1 MNRMKSYL
9 KFLSRN
15 KLYTAI
21 EAAGLIVSLAFV
33 LLTGHF
39 VWQQRQM
46 TRNVP
51 DYQDVYTFYRSSGGQ
66 SGIGQSWGFAYQAR
80 ESVPEVE
87 QAAMFWR
94 PMSAEST
101 VEVGGEK
108 YHVGSFMVG
117 GDFFDIFPAEFDY
130 GGPEVLSDAS
140 NVIVSRAF
148 ANRLG
153 GVEQAIGRVI
163 DGESTIAAVIR
174 ETPNPIFGDV
184 DIISSIENLTN
195 RKNAP
200 YMMDVMPFVKVRKGT
215 DRAALE
221 VKADTLV
228 TREFDAIG
236 AREFLDDSGLVRYDE
251 IWFSPANNQSL
262 RRGNSTYTG
271 IILLVTVI
279 LLLSAIFNYINL
291 NVALSSKRA
300 REMATRKI
308 LGAGERTLIGGY
320 LLESFAF
327 TAGCFALSVL
337 LAEACTPWF
346 NRIIGTALPVRVLYT
361 PGWLA
366 VYALFI
372 ILLSV
377 IQGLLPAWLGTRM
390 PAIAVVKG
398 AYRARHKHVFS
409 KVFIVLQQ
417 VFSILLLALAFVLG
431 RQVSHMAH
439 RPLGVDVEGDF
450 YVQVDDWG
458 LRDVFARQAESLP
471 CVSRIGR
478 STYFP
483 GMAEDW
489 TAEDKDRGI
498 IKMAVVTC
506 DSTAFDIFGFDVQ
519 KRFEAPVE
527 GTVWISE
534 REMARFGVDPDTENL
549 GYHHVWGE
557 SIGGVIGDFAAN
569 DVLSYGSDVGS
580 YVVITPAEEL
590 YGLLIETVG
599 DRAEAERQ
607 LKELYTELCMKYIG
621 IEDKPY
627 MFGFIT
633 DILSDGLSEVRARLS
648 LVGVFM
654 LLSLLLSVL
663 GLTAMSSYY
672 ANESSKD
679 IAIRKVFGSTVQDEI
694 RKTVLE
700 YLALLAVA
708 AVIAVPLAVRLAARL
723 LEPYPYRIS
732 GYGWVFAAAVAL
744 ATLIAFASVLWQ
756 TLKAAKTNPAVE
768 LKKE

>member
-1 MNRMKSYL
+1 MKSYF

-21 EAAGLIVSLAFV
+21 EAVGLAVSLAFV

-39 VWQQRQM
+39 VWQQRLM

-51 DYQDVYTFYRSSGGQ
+51 DYQDVYTFYRTTGTR
-66 SGIGQSWGFAYQAR
+66 SGIGQSWGFAYQAK
-80 ESVPEVE
+80 ESIPEVE
-87 QAAMFWR
+87 KAAMFWKAR
-94 PMSAEST
+94 QNEEDIA
-101 VEVGGEK
+101 EVGGQK
-108 YHVGSFMVG
+108 YHVSSYMVG

-130 GGPEVLSDAS
+130 GGPEVLTDIS

-148 ANRLG
+148 ANSLG
-153 GVEQAIGRVI
+153 GVEQALGRTL
-163 DGESTIAAVIR
+163 DGKYTIAAVIK

-195 RKNAP
+195 RKNSP
-200 YMMDVMPFVKVRKGT
+200 FMLDVIPFVKVRKGT
-215 DRAALE
+215 ARAALE

-228 TREFDAIG
+228 ARAFDVFG
-236 AREFLDDSGLVRYDE
+236 ARDFLNDSGLIRYDE

-262 RRGNSTYTG
+262 RQGNPLFTG
-271 IILLVTVI
+271 VILLVTII

-300 REMATRKI
+300 KEMATRKI
-308 LGAGERTLIGGY
+308 LGAGEKALIGGY

-327 TAGCFALSVL
+327 TAICFLLAVL

-346 NRIIGTALPVRVLYT
+346 NRIIGAVVPVMVQYT

-372 ILLSV
+372 VLISV
-377 IQGLLPAWLGTRM
+377 IQGLLPAWIGTRM

-398 AYRARHKHVFS
+398 EYRARHKHVFS

-417 VFSILLLALAFVLG
+417 VFSIILLALALILG
-431 RQVSHMAH
+431 LQVSHMAH
-439 RPLGVDVEGDF
+439 RPMGADVEGDF
-450 YVQVDDWG
+450 YVQLDDWG
-458 LRDVFARQAESLP
+458 LRDLFAKQAASLS
-471 CVSRIGR
+471 CVNRIGR

-483 GMAEDW
+483 GMAEEW
-489 TAEDKDRGI
+489 ESEDKDKGK
-498 IKMAVVTC
+498 IKMAIITC
-506 DSTAFDIFGFDVQ
+506 DSTAFDIFGFDVRE
-519 KRFEAPVE
+519 RFQEPVE

-534 REMARFGVDPDTENL
+534 QEMTRFGVNRNTENL
-549 GYHHVWGE
+549 KYHHVLGE
-557 SIGGVIGDFAAN
+557 SLGGIIGDFAAI

-580 YVVITPAEEL
+580 YVIISPVEEL
-590 YGLLIETVG
+590 YGLLIETTG

-607 LKELYTELCMKYIG
+607 LKDLYQELCMKYLG

-627 MFGFIT
+627 MFGYIS
-633 DILSDGLSEVRARLS
+633 DILSAGLTEVRARLK
-648 LVGVFM
+648 LVEVFM
-654 LLSLLLSVL
+654 LLSLLLSIL

-672 ANESSKD
+672 ANESAKD
-679 IAIRKVFGSTVQDEI
+679 IAIRKVFGSTMQDEV
-694 RKTVLE
+694 RKSVLE
-700 YLALLAVA
+700 YLTLLAIA
-708 AVIAVPLAVRLAARL
+708 AFVAVPLAIYLAARL
-723 LEPYPYRIS
+723 LQPYPYRVS
-732 GYGWVFAAAVAL
+732 GCGWVFIAAVAI

-756 TLKAAKTNPAVE
+756 TLKAARTNPAIE

>member
-1 MNRMKSYL
+1 MKSYI

-51 DYQDVYTFYRSSGGQ
+51 DYEDVYTFYRSTTARQ
-66 SGIGQSWGFAYQAR
+66 GIGHSWGLAYQAR
-80 ESVPEVE
+80 ESIPEVE

-94 PMSAEST
+94 ALDAEET

-130 GGPEVLSDAS
+130 GGSEVLLDAS
-140 NVIVSRAF
+140 NAIVSRAF

-153 GVEQAIGRVI
+153 GAEQAVGRVI
-163 DGESTIAAVIR
+163 DGELTIAAIIK

-184 DIISSIENLTN
+184 DVISSIENLTN
-195 RKNAP
+195 RKNSP
-200 YMMDVMPFVKVRKGT
+200 YMMDVTPFVKVRKGT

-236 AREFLDDSGLVRYDE
+236 ARDFLDDCGLVRYDE
-251 IWFSPANNQSL
+251 IWFSPANNQNL

-271 IILLVTVI
+271 IILLVTII

-308 LGAGERTLIGGY
+308 LGAGERTLIGAY

-346 NRIIGTALPVRVLYT
+346 NRIIGAAIPVRVLYT
-361 PGWLA
+361 PGWMA
-366 VYALFI
+366 AYALFVV
-372 ILLSV
+372 LLSV
-377 IQGLLPAWLGTRM
+377 IQGLLPAWIGTRM

-398 AYRARHKHVFS
+398 EYRARHKHVFS
-409 KVFIVLQQ
+409 KVFIVIQQ
-417 VFSILLLALAFVLG
+417 VFSILLLALAIVLG

-483 GMAEDW
+483 GMAEEW
-489 TAEDKDRGI
+489 ESEDKDRGI
-498 IKMAVVTC
+498 IKLAVITC

-519 KRFEAPVE
+519 KRFAAPVD

-534 REMARFGVDPDTENL
+534 KEMTRFGVDPDTENL

-580 YVVITPAEEL
+580 YVVITPEEEL

-599 DRAEAERQ
+599 DPAETERQ
-607 LKELYTELCMKYIG
+607 LKELYTELSMKYIG

-633 DILSDGLSEVRARLS
+633 DLLSEGLSEVRTRLT

-694 RKTVLE
+694 RKSVLE

-708 AVIAVPLAVRLAARL
+708 AVIAVPIAVRLAVRL

-732 GYGWVFAAAVAL
+732 GYGWVFVAAVAL

-756 TLKAAKTNPAVE
+756 ALRAARTNPAVE

>member
-1 MNRMKSYL
+1 MKSYL

-39 VWQQRQM
+39 VWQQWQM

-51 DYQDVYTFYRSSGGQ
+51 DYQDVYTFYRSSGGR
-66 SGIGQSWGFAYQAR
+66 SGIGHSWGLAYQAR
-80 ESVPEVE
+80 ESIPEVE
-87 QAAMFWR
+87 KAAMFWR
-94 PMSAEST
+94 SIGAEST

-140 NVIVSRAF
+140 NVIVSLAF

-153 GVEQAIGRVI
+153 GVEQALGRVI

-195 RKNAP
+195 RKKAP

-236 AREFLDDSGLVRYDE
+236 ARDFLDDSGLVRYDE

-271 IILLVTVI
+271 IILLVTLI
-279 LLLSAIFNYINL
+279 LLLSAVFNYINL

-346 NRIIGTALPVRVLYT
+346 NRIIGAAIPVRVLYT

-366 VYALFI
+366 VYALFV

-417 VFSILLLALAFVLG
+417 VFSILLLALALVLG
-431 RQVSHMAH
+431 RQISHMAH

-450 YVQVDDWG
+450 YVQVNDWG

-519 KRFEAPVE
+519 KRFAAPVD

-534 REMARFGVDPDTENL
+534 KEMTRFGVDPDTENL
-549 GYHHVWGE
+549 GYHYVWGE

-569 DVLSYGSDVGS
+569 DVLNYGSDVGS

-599 DRAEAERQ
+599 DPAETERQ
-607 LKELYTELCMKYIG
+607 LRELYTELSMKYVG

-633 DILSDGLSEVRARLS
+633 DLLSEGLSEVRTRLT

-679 IAIRKVFGSTVQDEI
+679 IAIRKVFGSTVEDEI

-708 AVIAVPLAVRLAARL
+708 AVIAVPIAVLLAARL

-732 GYGWVFAAAVAL
+732 GYGWVFAVAVAL

-756 TLKAAKTNPAVE
+756 TLKAARTNPAVE

>member
-1 MNRMKSYL
+1 MKSYL

-46 TRNVP
+46 TRNAP
-51 DYQDVYTFYRSSGGQ
+51 DYEDVYTFHRTMGTR
-66 SGIGQSWGFAYQAR
+66 SGIGHSWGLAYQAR
-80 ESVPEVE
+80 ESIPEVE

-94 PMSAEST
+94 ALDDEDT
-101 VEVGGEK
+101 VEVGGQK

-130 GGPEVLSDAS
+130 GGPEVLLDAS
-140 NVIVSRAF
+140 NAIVSRSF

-153 GVEQAIGRVI
+153 GAEQAIGRVI
-163 DGESTIAAVIR
+163 DGELTIAAIIK

-184 DIISSIENLTN
+184 DVISSIENLTN
-195 RKNAP
+195 RKNSP
-200 YMMDVMPFVKVRKGT
+200 YMMDVIPFVKVRKGT
-215 DRAALE
+215 DRAVLE

-228 TREFDAIG
+228 THEFDAIK
-236 AREFLDDSGLVRYDE
+236 ARNFLDDCGLVRYDE
-251 IWFSPANNQSL
+251 IWFSPANNQCL
-262 RRGNSTYTG
+262 RRGNPTYTG
-271 IILLVTVI
+271 IILLVTII

-327 TAGCFALSVL
+327 TVLCFALAVL

-346 NRIIGTALPVRVLYT
+346 NRIISAAVPVRVLYT

-366 VYALFI
+366 VYALFV

-377 IQGLLPAWLGTRM
+377 IQGLLPAWIGTRM

-398 AYRARHKHVFS
+398 EYRARHKHVFS
-409 KVFIVLQQ
+409 KVFIVIQQ
-417 VFSILLLALAFVLG
+417 AFSILLLALAIVLG
-431 RQVSHMAH
+431 RQVSHMAN
-439 RPLGVDVEGDF
+439 RPLGVNVEGDF
-450 YVQVDDWG
+450 YVQMDNWG
-458 LRDVFARQAESLP
+458 LRDIFAERAKSLP
-471 CVSRIGR
+471 CVSQIGR

-483 GMAEDW
+483 GMLEEW
-489 TAEDKDRGI
+489 ESEDKDRGI
-498 IKMAVVTC
+498 IKLAVLTC
-506 DSTAFDIFGFDVQ
+506 DSTAFDIFGFDV
-519 KRFEAPVE
+519 KERFEAPVV

-534 REMARFGVDPDTENL
+534 REMTRFGIDRNTESL
-549 GYHHVWGE
+549 GYHHVAGE
-557 SIGGVIGDFAAN
+557 SIGGIVGDFAAN
-569 DVLSYGSDVGS
+569 DVLDYGSDVGN
-580 YVVITPAEEL
+580 YVIITPEEDL

-599 DRAEAERQ
+599 DPAETERQ
-607 LKELYTELCMKYIG
+607 LKELYTELSMKYVG

-627 MFGFIT
+627 MFGFIP
-633 DILSDGLSEVRARLS
+633 DLLSEGLSEVRTRLT

-679 IAIRKVFGSTVQDEI
+679 IAIRKVFGSTVQDEV

-700 YLALLAVA
+700 YLALLGIA
-708 AVIAVPLAVRLAARL
+708 ALIAVPIAVRLAARL
-723 LEPYPYRIS
+723 LEAYPYRIS
-732 GYGWVFAAAVAL
+732 GYGWVFAVAVAI

-756 TLKAAKTNPAVE
+756 TLKAARTNPAVE

>member
-1 MNRMKSYL
+1 MKSYL

-21 EAAGLIVSLAFV
+21 EAVGLVVSLAFV

-51 DYQDVYTFYRSSGGQ
+51 DYQDVYTFSRSSGGR
-66 SGIGQSWGFAYQAR
+66 SGIGHSWGLAYQAR
-80 ESVPEVE
+80 ESIPEVE

-94 PMSAEST
+94 SIGGEET
-101 VEVGGEK
+101 VEVAGVK

-130 GGPEVLSDAS
+130 GGPEVLSDVS

-163 DGESTIAAVIR
+163 DGESTIAAIIR

-184 DIISSIENLTN
+184 DIISSIENLTS

-236 AREFLDDSGLVRYDE
+236 ARDFLDDCGLVRYDE

-262 RRGNSTYTG
+262 RRGNPTYAG
-271 IILLVTVI
+271 IILLVTLI
-279 LLLSAIFNYINL
+279 LLLSTVFNYINL

-327 TAGCFALSVL
+327 TATCFTLAVL

-346 NRIIGTALPVRVLYT
+346 NRIIGAAVPVRVLYT

-366 VYALFI
+366 VYALFVV
-372 ILLSV
+372 LLSV

-417 VFSILLLALAFVLG
+417 VFSILLLALALVLG
-431 RQVSHMAH
+431 RQVSHMAN

-458 LRDVFARQAESLP
+458 LRELFARQAESLP

-489 TAEDKDRGI
+489 MAEDKDRGV

-506 DSTAFDIFGFDVQ
+506 DSTAFDIFGFHIRE
-519 KRFEAPVE
+519 RFGAPVE

-534 REMARFGVDPDTENL
+534 KEMTRFGVDPDTENL
-549 GYHHVWGE
+549 GHHHVQGE
-557 SIGGVIGDFAAN
+557 SIGGIIGDFAAN
-569 DVLSYGSDVGS
+569 DVLNYGSDVGS

-599 DRAEAERQ
+599 DPAEAERQ
-607 LKELYTELCMKYIG
+607 LKGLYTELCMKYVG

-633 DILSDGLSEVRARLS
+633 DILSEGLSEVRARLS

-672 ANESSKD
+672 AKESSKD
-679 IAIRKVFGSTVQDEI
+679 IAIRKVFGSTVLDEI

-708 AVIAVPLAVRLAARL
+708 AVIAVPISVRLAVRL

>member
-1 MNRMKSYL
+1 MKSYL

-51 DYQDVYTFYRSSGGQ
+51 DYQDVYTFSRSSGGR
-66 SGIGQSWGFAYQAR
+66 SGIGHSWGLAYQAR
-80 ESVPEVE
+80 ESIPEVE
-87 QAAMFWR
+87 KAAMFWR
-94 PMSAEST
+94 PLGTEST
-101 VEVGGEK
+101 VEVAGVK

-130 GGPEVLSDAS
+130 GGPEVLSDVS

-184 DIISSIENLTN
+184 DIISSIENLTS

-200 YMMDVMPFVKVRKGT
+200 YRMDVMPFVKVRKGT

-236 AREFLDDSGLVRYDE
+236 ARDFLDDCGLVRYDE

-262 RRGNSTYTG
+262 RRGNPTYAG
-271 IILLVTVI
+271 IILLVTLI
-279 LLLSAIFNYINL
+279 LLLSAVFNYINL
-291 NVALSSKRA
+291 NVALSSKRT

-320 LLESFAF
+320 LLESLAF
-327 TAGCFALSVL
+327 TATCFTLAVL

-346 NRIIGTALPVRVLYT
+346 NRIIGAAVPVRVLYT

-366 VYALFI
+366 VYALFVV
-372 ILLSV
+372 LLSV

-417 VFSILLLALAFVLG
+417 VFSILLLALALVLG
-431 RQVSHMAH
+431 RQVSHMAN

-458 LRDVFARQAESLP
+458 LRELFARQAESLP
-471 CVSRIGR
+471 CVNRIGR

-489 TAEDKDRGI
+489 MAEDKDRGV

-506 DSTAFDIFGFDVQ
+506 DSTAFDIFGFHVRE
-519 KRFEAPVE
+519 RFGAPVE

-534 REMARFGVDPDTENL
+534 KEMTRFGVDPDTENL
-549 GYHHVWGE
+549 GHHHVQGE
-557 SIGGVIGDFAAN
+557 SIGGIIGDFAAN
-569 DVLSYGSDVGS
+569 DVLNYGSDVGS

-599 DRAEAERQ
+599 DPAEAERQ
-607 LKELYTELCMKYIG
+607 LKGLYTELCMKYVG

-633 DILSDGLSEVRARLS
+633 DILSEGLSEVRARLS

-672 ANESSKD
+672 ANECSKD
-679 IAIRKVFGSTVQDEI
+679 IAIRKVFGSTVLDEI

-708 AVIAVPLAVRLAARL
+708 AVIAVPIAVRLAVRL

>member
-1 MNRMKSYL
+1 MKSYL

-21 EAAGLIVSLAFV
+21 EAVGLIVSLAFV

-51 DYQDVYTFYRSSGGQ
+51 DYQDVYTFYRSSGGR
-66 SGIGQSWGFAYQAR
+66 SGIGHSWGLAYQAR
-80 ESVPEVE
+80 ESIPEVE
-87 QAAMFWR
+87 KAAMFWR
-94 PMSAEST
+94 PLSAEST

-108 YHVGSFMVG
+108 YHVGNFMVG
-117 GDFFDIFPAEFDY
+117 GDFFEIFPAEFDY

-153 GVEQAIGRVI
+153 GAEQAIGRVI
-163 DGESTIAAVIR
+163 DGESTIAAIIR

-195 RKNAP
+195 RKKAP

-221 VKADTLV
+221 VKTDTLV

-236 AREFLDDSGLVRYDE
+236 AREFLDDCGLVRYDE

-262 RRGNSTYTG
+262 KHGNAVYTG
-271 IILLVTVI
+271 IILLVTLI

-327 TAGCFALSVL
+327 TTVSFVLAAL
-337 LAEACTPWF
+337 LAEAFTPWF
-346 NRIIGTALPVRVLYT
+346 NRIIGAAVPVRVLYT

-372 ILLSV
+372 VVLSV
-377 IQGLLPAWLGTRM
+377 IQGLLPAWIGTRM

-417 VFSILLLALAFVLG
+417 VFSILLLALAIVLG
-431 RQVSHMAH
+431 LQVSHMAR

-450 YVQVDDWG
+450 YVQMDNWG
-458 LRDVFARQAESLP
+458 LQEIFAEQAASLS

-483 GMAEDW
+483 GMAEEW
-489 TAEDKDRGI
+489 ETEDKDRGI
-498 IKMAVVTC
+498 IKNAVITC

-519 KRFEAPVE
+519 QRFGAPVE
-527 GTVWISE
+527 GSVWISE
-534 REMARFGVDPDTENL
+534 KEMTRFGVDPDTENL
-549 GYHHVWGE
+549 AYHHVQGE
-557 SIGGVIGDFAAN
+557 SIGGIIGDFAAN

-590 YGLLIETVG
+590 YGLLIETTG

-607 LKELYTELCMKYIG
+607 LKALHTELSMKYIG

-648 LVGVFM
+648 LVRVFM

-694 RKTVLE
+694 RKSVFE

-708 AVIAVPLAVRLAARL
+708 AVIAVPIAVRLAVRL

-732 GYGWVFAAAVAL
+732 GYGWVFAVAVAL
-744 ATLIAFASVLWQ
+744 ATLIAFVSVLWQ
-756 TLKAAKTNPAVE
+756 TLEAARTNPAVE
-768 LKKE
+768 RKKE

>member
-1 MNRMKSYL
+1 MKSYL

-94 PMSAEST
+94 PMSDEST
-101 VEVGGEK
+101 VEVAGVK

-153 GVEQAIGRVI
+153 GAEQAIGRVI
-163 DGESTIAAVIR
+163 DGESTIAAIIR

-195 RKNAP
+195 RKKSP
-200 YMMDVMPFVKVRKGT
+200 FMLDVIPFVKVRKGT
-215 DRAALE
+215 DRTALE

-228 TREFDAIG
+228 ARSFDVFG
-236 AREFLDDSGLVRYDE
+236 ARDFLDDSGLVRYDE

-262 RRGNSTYTG
+262 RRGNPTYTG

-308 LGAGERTLIGGY
+308 LGAGERSLIGAY
-320 LLESFAF
+320 LLESFVF
-327 TAGCFALSVL
+327 TAVSFIFAAL
-337 LAEACTPWF
+337 LAEAFTPWF

-417 VFSILLLALAFVLG
+417 VFSILLLALAIVLG
-431 RQVSHMAH
+431 VQVSHMAH

-450 YVQVDDWG
+450 YVHLDNWG
-458 LRDVFARQAESLP
+458 LQELFARQAESLS

-478 STYFP
+478 SSYFP

-489 TAEDKDRGI
+489 TAEDKDRGV

-519 KRFEAPVE
+519 KRFGEPVE

-534 REMARFGVDPDTENL
+534 KEMTRFGVDPDTENL
-549 GYHHVWGE
+549 AYHHVQGE
-557 SIGGVIGDFAAN
+557 SIGGIIGDFAAN

-580 YVVITPAEEL
+580 YVVITPAEDL
-590 YGLLIETVG
+590 YGLLIETTG

-627 MFGFIT
+627 MFGFVT

-694 RKTVLE
+694 RKSVFE

-708 AVIAVPLAVRLAARL
+708 AVIAVPIAVRLAARL
-723 LEPYPYRIS
+723 LEPYAYRIS
-732 GYGWVFAAAVAL
+732 GYGWVFAVAVAL

-756 TLKAAKTNPAVE
+756 TLKAARTNPAE
-768 LKKE
+768 SLKNE

>member
-1 MNRMKSYL
+1 MKSYI

-39 VWQQRQM
+39 VWQQWQM

-51 DYQDVYTFYRSSGGQ
+51 DYQDVYTFSRSSGGR
-66 SGIGQSWGFAYQAR
+66 SGIGHSWGLAYQAR
-80 ESVPEVE
+80 ESIPEVE

-101 VEVGGEK
+101 VEVGGVK

-153 GVEQAIGRVI
+153 GVEQALGRVI
-163 DGESTIAAVIR
+163 DGKSTIAAVIR

-195 RKNAP
+195 RKKSP
-200 YMMDVMPFVKVRKGT
+200 FMMDVMPFVKVRKGT

-236 AREFLDDSGLVRYDE
+236 ARDFLDDSGLVRYDE

-262 RRGNSTYTG
+262 KRGNKIYTG
-271 IILLVTVI
+271 IILLVTLI
-279 LLLSAIFNYINL
+279 LLLSAVFNYINL

-346 NRIIGTALPVRVLYT
+346 NRIIGAAIPVQVLYT
-361 PGWLA
+361 PGWMA
-366 VYALFI
+366 AYAIFVV
-372 ILLSV
+372 LLSV

-450 YVQVDDWG
+450 YVQVNDWG

-483 GMAEDW
+483 GMAEEW
-489 TAEDKDRGI
+489 ETEDKDRGI
-498 IKMAVVTC
+498 IKLAVITC

-519 KRFEAPVE
+519 KRFAAPVD

-534 REMARFGVDPDTENL
+534 KEMTRFGVDPDTENL
-549 GYHHVWGE
+549 GYHHVQGE

-580 YVVITPAEEL
+580 YVVITPAEDL

-599 DRAEAERQ
+599 DPAEAERQ
-607 LKELYTELCMKYIG
+607 LKGLYTELCMKYIG

-633 DILSDGLSEVRARLS
+633 NILSDGLSEVRARLS

-679 IAIRKVFGSTVQDEI
+679 IAIRKVFGSTVHDEI

-708 AVIAVPLAVRLAARL
+708 AVIAVPIAVLLAARL
-723 LEPYPYRIS
+723 LEPYAYRIS
-732 GYGWVFAAAVAL
+732 GYGWVFAVAVAL
-744 ATLIAFASVLWQ
+744 ATIIAFASVLWQ
-756 TLKAAKTNPAVE
+756 TLRAARTNPATE

>member
-1 MNRMKSYL
+1 MKSYF

-21 EAAGLIVSLAFV
+21 EAVGLAVSLAFV

-39 VWQQRQM
+39 VWQQRLM

-51 DYQDVYTFYRSSGGQ
+51 DYQDVYTFYRTTGTR
-66 SGIGQSWGFAYQAR
+66 SGIGQSWGFAYQAK
-80 ESVPEVE
+80 ESIPEVE
-87 QAAMFWR
+87 KAAMFWKAR
-94 PMSAEST
+94 QNEEDIA
-101 VEVGGEK
+101 EVGGQK
-108 YHVGSFMVG
+108 YHVSSYMVG

-130 GGPEVLSDAS
+130 GGPEVLTDIS

-148 ANRLG
+148 ANSLG
-153 GVEQAIGRVI
+153 GVEQALGRTL
-163 DGESTIAAVIR
+163 DGKYTIAAVIK

-195 RKNAP
+195 RKNSP
-200 YMMDVMPFVKVRKGT
+200 FMLDVIPFVKVRKGT
-215 DRAALE
+215 ARAALE

-228 TREFDAIG
+228 ARAFDVFG
-236 AREFLDDSGLVRYDE
+236 ARDFLNDSGLIRYDE

-262 RRGNSTYTG
+262 RQGNPLFTG
-271 IILLVTVI
+271 VILLVTII

-300 REMATRKI
+300 KEMATRKI
-308 LGAGERTLIGGY
+308 LGAGEKALIGGY

-327 TAGCFALSVL
+327 TAICFLLAVL

-346 NRIIGTALPVRVLYT
+346 NRIIGAVVPVMVQYT

-372 ILLSV
+372 VLISV
-377 IQGLLPAWLGTRM
+377 IQGLLPAWIGTRM

-398 AYRARHKHVFS
+398 EYRARHKHVFS

-417 VFSILLLALAFVLG
+417 VFSIILLALALILG
-431 RQVSHMAH
+431 LQVSHMAH
-439 RPLGVDVEGDF
+439 RPMGADVEGDF
-450 YVQVDDWG
+450 YVQLDDWG
-458 LRDVFARQAESLP
+458 LRDLFAKQAASLS
-471 CVSRIGR
+471 CVNRIGR

-483 GMAEDW
+483 GMAEEW
-489 TAEDKDRGI
+489 ESEDKDKGK
-498 IKMAVVTC
+498 IKMAIITC
-506 DSTAFDIFGFDVQ
+506 DSTAFDIFGFDVRE
-519 KRFEAPVE
+519 RFQEPVE

-534 REMARFGVDPDTENL
+534 QEMTRFGVNRNTENL
-549 GYHHVWGE
+549 KYHHVLGE
-557 SIGGVIGDFAAN
+557 SLGGIIGDFAAI

-580 YVVITPAEEL
+580 YVIISPVEEL
-590 YGLLIETVG
+590 YGLLIETTG

-607 LKELYTELCMKYIG
+607 LKALHTELSMKYIG

-627 MFGFIT
+627 MFGFVT
-633 DILSDGLSEVRARLS
+633 DILSDGMSEVRARLS
-648 LVGVFM
+648 LVRVFM

-694 RKTVLE
+694 RKSVFE

-708 AVIAVPLAVRLAARL
+708 AVIAVPIAVRLAVRL

-732 GYGWVFAAAVAL
+732 GYGWVFAVAVAL
-744 ATLIAFASVLWQ
+744 ATLIAFVSVLWQ
-756 TLKAAKTNPAVE
+756 TLKAARTNPAVE

>member
-1 MNRMKSYL
+1 MKSYL

-51 DYQDVYTFYRSSGGQ
+51 DYEDVYTFYRSTSAR
-66 SGIGQSWGFAYQAR
+66 SGIGHSWGLAYEAK
-80 ESVPEVE
+80 ESIPEVE

-94 PMSAEST
+94 ALDAEET

-130 GGPEVLSDAS
+130 GGPEVLLDAS
-140 NVIVSRAF
+140 NAIVSRAF

-153 GVEQAIGRVI
+153 GAEQAVGRVI
-163 DGESTIAAVIR
+163 DGELTIAAIIK

-184 DIISSIENLTN
+184 DVISSIENLTN
-195 RKNAP
+195 RKNSP
-200 YMMDVMPFVKVRKGT
+200 YMMDVTPFVKVRKGT
-215 DRAALE
+215 DRAVLE

-236 AREFLDDSGLVRYDE
+236 ARDFLDDCGLVRYDE
-251 IWFSPANNQSL
+251 IWFSPANNQNL

-271 IILLVTVI
+271 IILLVTII

-327 TAGCFALSVL
+327 TALCFALAAL

-346 NRIIGTALPVRVLYT
+346 NRIINAAVPVRVLYS

-366 VYALFI
+366 VYALFV

-377 IQGLLPAWLGTRM
+377 IQGLLPAWIGTRM

-398 AYRARHKHVFS
+398 EYRARHKHVFS
-409 KVFIVLQQ
+409 KVFIVIQQ
-417 VFSILLLALAFVLG
+417 AFSILLLALAIVLG
-431 RQVSHMAH
+431 RQVSHMAN

-450 YVQVDDWG
+450 YVQMDNWG
-458 LRDVFARQAESLP
+458 LRDIFAERAKSLP

-483 GMAEDW
+483 GMTEEW
-489 TAEDKDRGI
+489 ESEDKDRGI
-498 IKMAVVTC
+498 IKLAVITC
-506 DSTAFDIFGFDVQ
+506 DSTAFDIFGFDV
-519 KRFEAPVE
+519 KERITAPVD
-527 GTVWISE
+527 GSVWISE
-534 REMARFGVDPDTENL
+534 REMTRFGVDRDTENL

-557 SIGGVIGDFAAN
+557 SLGGIIGDFAAN
-569 DVLSYGSDVGS
+569 DVLEYGSDVGS
-580 YVVITPAEEL
+580 YVVITPEEEL

-599 DRAEAERQ
+599 DPAETERQ
-607 LKELYTELCMKYIG
+607 LKELYTELSMKYVG

-633 DILSDGLSEVRARLS
+633 DLLSEGLSEVRTRLT

-700 YLALLAVA
+700 YLALLGIA
-708 AVIAVPLAVRLAARL
+708 ALIAVPLAVRLAARL
-723 LEPYPYRIS
+723 LEAYPYRIS
-732 GYGWVFAAAVAL
+732 GYGWVFAVAVAI

-756 TLKAAKTNPAVE
+756 ALKAARTNPAVE

>member
-1 MNRMKSYL
+1 MKSYL

-21 EAAGLIVSLAFV
+21 EAVGLVVSLAFV

-51 DYQDVYTFYRSSGGQ
+51 DYQDVYTFSRSSGGR
-66 SGIGQSWGFAYQAR
+66 SGIGHSWGLAYQAR
-80 ESVPEVE
+80 ESIPEVE

-94 PMSAEST
+94 PLGTEST
-101 VEVGGEK
+101 VEVAGVK

-130 GGPEVLSDAS
+130 GGPEVLSDVS

-163 DGESTIAAVIR
+163 DGESTIAAIIR

-184 DIISSIENLTN
+184 DIISSIENLTS

-236 AREFLDDSGLVRYDE
+236 ARDFLDDCGLVRYDE

-262 RRGNSTYTG
+262 RRGNPTYAG
-271 IILLVTVI
+271 IILLVTLI
-279 LLLSAIFNYINL
+279 LLLSTVFNYINL

-308 LGAGERTLIGGY
+308 LGARERTLIGGY

-327 TAGCFALSVL
+327 TATCFTLAVL

-346 NRIIGTALPVRVLYT
+346 NRIIGAAVPVRVLYT

-366 VYALFI
+366 VYALFVV
-372 ILLSV
+372 LLSV

-417 VFSILLLALAFVLG
+417 VFSILLLALALVLG
-431 RQVSHMAH
+431 RQVSHMAN

-458 LRDVFARQAESLP
+458 LRELFARQAESLP
-471 CVSRIGR
+471 CVNRIGR

-489 TAEDKDRGI
+489 MAEDKDRGV

-506 DSTAFDIFGFDVQ
+506 DSTAFDIFGFHIRE
-519 KRFEAPVE
+519 RFGAPVE

-534 REMARFGVDPDTENL
+534 KEMTRFGVDPDTENL
-549 GYHHVWGE
+549 GHHHVQGE
-557 SIGGVIGDFAAN
+557 SIGGIIGDFAAN
-569 DVLSYGSDVGS
+569 DVLNYGSDVGS
-580 YVVITPAEEL
+580 YVVITPAKEL

-599 DRAEAERQ
+599 DPAEAERQ
-607 LKELYTELCMKYIG
+607 LKGLYTELCMKYVG

-633 DILSDGLSEVRARLS
+633 DILSEGLSEVRARLS

-679 IAIRKVFGSTVQDEI
+679 IAIRKVFGSTVLDEI

-708 AVIAVPLAVRLAARL
+708 AVIAVPIAVRLAVRL

>member
-1 MNRMKSYL
+1 MKSYI

-51 DYQDVYTFYRSSGGQ
+51 DYQDVYTFSRSSGGR
-66 SGIGQSWGFAYQAR
+66 SGIGHSWGLAYQAR
-80 ESVPEVE
+80 ESIPEVE
-87 QAAMFWR
+87 KAAMFWR
-94 PMSAEST
+94 PMSDEST
-101 VEVGGEK
+101 VEVGGVK

-153 GVEQAIGRVI
+153 GAEQAIGRVI
-163 DGESTIAAVIR
+163 DGESTIAAIIR

-195 RKNAP
+195 RKKSP
-200 YMMDVMPFVKVRKGT
+200 FMMDVMPFVKVRKGT

-221 VKADTLV
+221 VKADMLV

-236 AREFLDDSGLVRYDE
+236 ARDFLDDSGLVRYDE

-262 RRGNSTYTG
+262 KRGNKIYTG
-271 IILLVTVI
+271 IILLVTLI
-279 LLLSAIFNYINL
+279 LLLSAVFNYINL

-346 NRIIGTALPVRVLYT
+346 NRIIGAAIPVRVLYT
-361 PGWLA
+361 PGWMA
-366 VYALFI
+366 AYALFVV
-372 ILLSV
+372 LLSV
-377 IQGLLPAWLGTRM
+377 IQGLLPAWLGTWM

-431 RQVSHMAH
+431 HQVSHMAH
-439 RPLGVDVEGDF
+439 RPLGVDVEGVF
-450 YVQVDDWG
+450 YVQVNDWG

-483 GMAEDW
+483 GMAEEW
-489 TAEDKDRGI
+489 ETEDKDRGI
-498 IKMAVVTC
+498 IKLVVITC

-519 KRFEAPVE
+519 KRFAAPVD

-534 REMARFGVDPDTENL
+534 KEMTRFGVDPDTENL
-549 GYHHVWGE
+549 GYHHVQGE

-580 YVVITPAEEL
+580 YVVITPAEDL

-599 DRAEAERQ
+599 DPAEAERQ
-607 LKELYTELCMKYIG
+607 LKGLYTELCMKYIG

-654 LLSLLLSVL
+654 LLSPLLSVL

-708 AVIAVPLAVRLAARL
+708 AVIAVPIAVLLAARL
-723 LEPYPYRIS
+723 LEAYPYRIS
-732 GYGWVFAAAVAL
+732 GYGWVFAVAVAI
-744 ATLIAFASVLWQ
+744 ATLIAFVSVLWQ
-756 TLKAAKTNPAVE
+756 TLKAARTNPAVE

>member
-1 MNRMKSYL
+1 MKSYL

-46 TRNVP
+46 TRNAP
-51 DYQDVYTFYRSSGGQ
+51 DYQDVYTFYRTTTAR
-66 SGIGQSWGFAYQAR
+66 SGIGHGWGLAYQAR
-80 ESVPEVE
+80 ESIPEVE
-87 QAAMFWR
+87 QVAMFWR
-94 PMSAEST
+94 ALDDEDT
-101 VEVGGEK
+101 VEAGGQK

-117 GDFFDIFPAEFDY
+117 GDFFEIFPGEFDY
-130 GGPEVLSDAS
+130 GGPEVLLDAS

-153 GVEQAIGRVI
+153 GAEQALGRII
-163 DGESTIAAVIR
+163 DGESTIAAIIK

-184 DIISSIENLTN
+184 DVIYSIENLTN
-195 RKNAP
+195 RKNSP
-200 YMMDVMPFVKVRKGT
+200 YMMDVIPFVKVRKGT

-236 AREFLDDSGLVRYDE
+236 AKAFLDDCGLVRYDE
-251 IWFSPANNQSL
+251 IWFSPANNQCL
-262 RRGNSTYTG
+262 RGGNSTYTG
-271 IILLVTVI
+271 IILLVTMI

-291 NVALSSKRA
+291 NVALSSKRT

-308 LGAGERTLIGGY
+308 LGAGEHTLLGGY
-320 LLESFAF
+320 LLESLAF
-327 TAGCFALSVL
+327 TALCFALAVL

-346 NRIIGTALPVRVLYT
+346 NRIIGAAVPVRVLYT

-366 VYALFI
+366 VYILFVV
-372 ILLSV
+372 LLSV
-377 IQGLLPAWLGTRM
+377 VQGLLPAWIGTRM

-398 AYRARHKHVFS
+398 EYRTRHKHVFS
-409 KVFIVLQQ
+409 KVFIVIQQ
-417 VFSILLLALAFVLG
+417 AFSILLLALAIVLG
-431 RQVSHMAH
+431 RQVSHMAN

-450 YVQVDDWG
+450 YVQINNWG
-458 LRDVFARQAESLP
+458 LRDIFAEQAKSLP

-483 GMAEDW
+483 GMAEEW
-489 TAEDKDRGI
+489 ESEDKDRGI
-498 IKMAVVTC
+498 IKMAVISC
-506 DSTAFDIFGFDVQ
+506 DSTAFDIFGFDV
-519 KRFEAPVE
+519 RERYEAPVD

-534 REMARFGVDPDTENL
+534 REMTRFGVDRNTENL
-549 GYHHVWGE
+549 GYHHVVGE
-557 SIGGVIGDFAAN
+557 SIGGIIGDFAAN
-569 DVLSYGSDVGS
+569 DVLDYGSDVGS
-580 YVVITPAEEL
+580 YVVITPEEEL

-599 DRAEAERQ
+599 DPAETERQ
-607 LKELYTELCMKYIG
+607 LRELYTELSMKHVG
-621 IEDKPY
+621 IEDAPY
-627 MFGFIT
+627 MFGFIP
-633 DILSDGLSEVRARLS
+633 DLLSEGLSEVRTRLT

-672 ANESSKD
+672 ANERSKD
-679 IAIRKVFGSTVQDEI
+679 IAIRKVFGSTVQDEV

-700 YLALLAVA
+700 YLALLGIA
-708 AVIAVPLAVRLAARL
+708 ALIAVPIAVRLAARL
-723 LEPYPYRIS
+723 LEAYPYRIS
-732 GYGWVFAAAVAL
+732 GYGWVFAVAVAI

-756 TLKAAKTNPAVE
+756 TLKAARTNPAVE

>member
-1 MNRMKSYL
+1 MKSYL

-21 EAAGLIVSLAFV
+21 EAVGLVVSLAFV

-51 DYQDVYTFYRSSGGQ
+51 DYQDVYTFSRSSGGR
-66 SGIGQSWGFAYQAR
+66 SGIGHSWGLAYQAR
-80 ESVPEVE
+80 ESIPEVE

-94 PMSAEST
+94 PLGTEST
-101 VEVGGEK
+101 VEVAGVK

-130 GGPEVLSDAS
+130 GGPEVLSDVS

-184 DIISSIENLTN
+184 DIISSIENLTS

-200 YMMDVMPFVKVRKGT
+200 YRMDVMPFVKVRKGT

-236 AREFLDDSGLVRYDE
+236 ARDFLDDCGLVRYDE

-262 RRGNSTYTG
+262 RRGNPTYTG
-271 IILLVTVI
+271 IILLVTLI
-279 LLLSAIFNYINL
+279 LLLSAVFNYINL

-327 TAGCFALSVL
+327 TATCFTLAVL

-346 NRIIGTALPVRVLYT
+346 NRIIGSAVPVRVLYT

-366 VYALFI
+366 VYALFVV
-372 ILLSV
+372 LLSV
-377 IQGLLPAWLGTRM
+377 IQVLLPAWLGTRM

-417 VFSILLLALAFVLG
+417 VFSILLLALALVLG
-431 RQVSHMAH
+431 RQVSHMAN

-458 LRDVFARQAESLP
+458 LRELFARQAESLP
-471 CVSRIGR
+471 CVNRIGR

-489 TAEDKDRGI
+489 MAEDKDRGV

-506 DSTAFDIFGFDVQ
+506 DSTAFDIFGFHIWE
-519 KRFEAPVE
+519 RFGAPVE

-534 REMARFGVDPDTENL
+534 KEMTRFGVDPDTENL
-549 GYHHVWGE
+549 GHHHVQGE
-557 SIGGVIGDFAAN
+557 SIGGIIGDFAAN
-569 DVLSYGSDVGS
+569 DVLNYGSDVGS
-580 YVVITPAEEL
+580 YVVITPAKEL

-599 DRAEAERQ
+599 DPAEAERQ
-607 LKELYTELCMKYIG
+607 LKGLYTELCMKYVG

-633 DILSDGLSEVRARLS
+633 DILSEGLSEVRARLS

-679 IAIRKVFGSTVQDEI
+679 IAIRKVFGSTVLDEI

-708 AVIAVPLAVRLAARL
+708 AVIAVPIAVRLAVRL

>member
-1 MNRMKSYL
+1 MKSYL

-21 EAAGLIVSLAFV
+21 EAVGLVVSLAFV

-51 DYQDVYTFYRSSGGQ
+51 DYQDVYTFSRSSGGR
-66 SGIGQSWGFAYQAR
+66 SGIGHSWGLAYQAR
-80 ESVPEVE
+80 ESIPEVE

-94 PMSAEST
+94 PLGTEST
-101 VEVGGEK
+101 VEVAGVK

-130 GGPEVLSDAS
+130 GGPEVLSDVS

-163 DGESTIAAVIR
+163 DGESTIAAIIR

-184 DIISSIENLTN
+184 DIISSIENLTS

-236 AREFLDDSGLVRYDE
+236 ARDFLDDCGLVRYDE

-262 RRGNSTYTG
+262 RRGNPTYVG
-271 IILLVTVI
+271 IILLVTLI
-279 LLLSAIFNYINL
+279 LLLSTVFNYINL

-327 TAGCFALSVL
+327 TATCFTLAVL

-346 NRIIGTALPVRVLYT
+346 NRIIGAAVPVRVLYT

-366 VYALFI
+366 VYALFVV
-372 ILLSV
+372 LLSV

-417 VFSILLLALAFVLG
+417 VFSILLLALALVLG
-431 RQVSHMAH
+431 RQVSHMAN

-458 LRDVFARQAESLP
+458 LRELFARQAESLP

-489 TAEDKDRGI
+489 MAEDKDRGV

-506 DSTAFDIFGFDVQ
+506 DSTAFDIFGFHIRE
-519 KRFEAPVE
+519 RFGAPVE

-534 REMARFGVDPDTENL
+534 KEMTRFGVDPDTENL
-549 GYHHVWGE
+549 GHHHVQGE
-557 SIGGVIGDFAAN
+557 SIGGIIGDFATN
-569 DVLSYGSDVGS
+569 DVLNYGSDVGS

-599 DRAEAERQ
+599 DPAEAERQ
-607 LKELYTELCMKYIG
+607 LKGLYTELCMKYVG

-633 DILSDGLSEVRARLS
+633 DILSEGLSEVRARLS

-672 ANESSKD
+672 AKESSKD
-679 IAIRKVFGSTVQDEI
+679 IAIRKVFGSTVLDEI

-708 AVIAVPLAVRLAARL
+708 AVIAVPISVRLAVRL

>member
-1 MNRMKSYL
+1 MKSYL

-15 KLYTAI
+15 ALYTAI

-51 DYQDVYTFYRSSGGQ
+51 DYQDVYTFSRSSGGR
-66 SGIGQSWGFAYQAR
+66 SGIGHSWGLAYQAR
-80 ESVPEVE
+80 ESIPEVE
-87 QAAMFWR
+87 KAAMFWR
-94 PMSAEST
+94 PLGTEST
-101 VEVGGEK
+101 VEVAGVK

-130 GGPEVLSDAS
+130 GGPEVLSDVS

-184 DIISSIENLTN
+184 DIISSIENLTS

-200 YMMDVMPFVKVRKGT
+200 YRMDVMPFVKVRKGT

-236 AREFLDDSGLVRYDE
+236 ARDFLDDCGLVRYDE

-262 RRGNSTYTG
+262 RRGNPTYTG
-271 IILLVTVI
+271 IILLVTLI
-279 LLLSAIFNYINL
+279 LLLSAVFNYINL

-327 TAGCFALSVL
+327 TATCFTLAVL

-346 NRIIGTALPVRVLYT
+346 NRIIGSAVPVRVLYT

-366 VYALFI
+366 VYALFVV
-372 ILLSV
+372 LLSV

-417 VFSILLLALAFVLG
+417 VFSILLLALALVLG
-431 RQVSHMAH
+431 RQVSHMAN

-458 LRDVFARQAESLP
+458 LRELFARQAESLP
-471 CVSRIGR
+471 CVNRIGR

-489 TAEDKDRGI
+489 MAEDKDRGV

-506 DSTAFDIFGFDVQ
+506 DSTAFDIFGFHIRE
-519 KRFEAPVE
+519 RFGAPVE

-534 REMARFGVDPDTENL
+534 KEMTRFGVDPDTENL
-549 GYHHVWGE
+549 GHHHVQGE
-557 SIGGVIGDFAAN
+557 SIGGIIGDFAAN
-569 DVLSYGSDVGS
+569 DVLNYGSDVGS
-580 YVVITPAEEL
+580 YVVITPAKEL

-599 DRAEAERQ
+599 DPAEAERQ
-607 LKELYTELCMKYIG
+607 LKGLYTELCMKYVG

-633 DILSDGLSEVRARLS
+633 DILSEGLSEVRARLS

-679 IAIRKVFGSTVQDEI
+679 IAIRKVFGSTVLDEI

-708 AVIAVPLAVRLAARL
+708 AVIAVPIAVRLAVRL

>member
-1 MNRMKSYL
+1 MKSYL

-21 EAAGLIVSLAFV
+21 EAVGLVVSLAFV

-51 DYQDVYTFYRSSGGQ
+51 DYQDVYTFSRSSGGR
-66 SGIGQSWGFAYQAR
+66 SGIGHSWGLAYQAR
-80 ESVPEVE
+80 ESIPEVE

-94 PMSAEST
+94 PLGTEST
-101 VEVGGEK
+101 VEVAGVK

-130 GGPEVLSDAS
+130 GGPEVLSDVS

-163 DGESTIAAVIR
+163 DGESTIAAIIR

-184 DIISSIENLTN
+184 DIISSIENLTS

-236 AREFLDDSGLVRYDE
+236 ARDFLDDCGLVRYDE

-262 RRGNSTYTG
+262 RRGNPTYAG
-271 IILLVTVI
+271 IILLVTLI
-279 LLLSAIFNYINL
+279 LLLSTVFNYINL

-308 LGAGERTLIGGY
+308 LGARERTLIGGY

-327 TAGCFALSVL
+327 TATCFTLAVL

-346 NRIIGTALPVRVLYT
+346 NRIIGAAVPVRVLYT

-366 VYALFI
+366 VYALFVV
-372 ILLSV
+372 LLSV

-417 VFSILLLALAFVLG
+417 VFSILLLALALVLG
-431 RQVSHMAH
+431 RQVSHMAN

-458 LRDVFARQAESLP
+458 LRELFARQAESLP

-489 TAEDKDRGI
+489 MAEDKDRGV

-506 DSTAFDIFGFDVQ
+506 DSTAFDIFGFHIRE
-519 KRFEAPVE
+519 RFGAPVE

-534 REMARFGVDPDTENL
+534 KEMTRFGVDPDTENL
-549 GYHHVWGE
+549 GHHHVQGE
-557 SIGGVIGDFAAN
+557 SIGGIIGDFAAN
-569 DVLSYGSDVGS
+569 DVLNYGSDVGS

-599 DRAEAERQ
+599 DPAEAERQ
-607 LKELYTELCMKYIG
+607 LKGLYTELCMKYVG

-633 DILSDGLSEVRARLS
+633 DILSEGLSEVRARLS

-672 ANESSKD
+672 AKESSKD
-679 IAIRKVFGSTVQDEI
+679 IAIRKVFGSTVLDEI

-708 AVIAVPLAVRLAARL
+708 AVIAVPIAVRLAVRL

-732 GYGWVFAAAVAL
+732 GYGWVFAAAVAI

>member
-1 MNRMKSYL
+1 MKSYL

-21 EAAGLIVSLAFV
+21 EAAGLAVSLAFV

-51 DYQDVYTFYRSSGGQ
+51 DYEDVYTFYRSTTAR
-66 SGIGQSWGFAYQAR
+66 SGIGHSWGLASQAR
-80 ESVPEVE
+80 ESIPEVE

-94 PMSAEST
+94 SMGNEET
-101 VEVGGEK
+101 VEVDGGK

-117 GDFFDIFPAEFDY
+117 GDFFDIFPAQFDI

-153 GVEQAIGRVI
+153 GAEQAIGRVI
-163 DGESTIAAVIR
+163 DGESAIAAVIR

-184 DIISSIENLTN
+184 DVIYSIEKLAS

-200 YMMDVMPFVKVRKGT
+200 YRMDVLPFVKVRKGT

-221 VKADTLV
+221 MKADTLV

-236 AREFLDDSGLVRYDE
+236 ARDFLDDSGLVRYDE

-262 RRGNSTYTG
+262 KRGNPTYTG
-271 IILLVTVI
+271 IILLVTLV

-291 NVALSSKRA
+291 SVALSSKRA

-327 TAGCFALSVL
+327 TAVCFALAAL
-337 LAEACTPWF
+337 IAEACTPWF
-346 NRIIGTALPVRVLYT
+346 NRIIGTAVPVRVLYT

-366 VYALFI
+366 VYALFVV
-372 ILLSV
+372 LLSV
-377 IQGLLPAWLGTRM
+377 IQGVLPAWIGTRM
-390 PAIAVVKG
+390 PAIAVVRG
-398 AYRARHKHVFS
+398 EYRARHKHVFS

-417 VFSILLLALAFVLG
+417 AFSILLLALAIVLG
-431 RQVSHMAH
+431 RQVSHMAN
-439 RPLGVDVEGDF
+439 RPLGVDVKGDF
-450 YVQVDDWG
+450 YVQIDNWG
-458 LRDVFARQAESLP
+458 LRDIFADEAKSLP

-483 GMAEDW
+483 GMAEEW
-489 TAEDKDRGI
+489 ESEDKDRGI
-498 IKMAVVTC
+498 IKKAVITC

-519 KRFEAPVE
+519 ERYEAPVE
-527 GTVWISE
+527 GTVWISR
-534 REMARFGVDPDTENL
+534 REMTRFGVDHDTENL
-549 GYHHVWGE
+549 SYHNVEGE

-569 DVLSYGSDVGS
+569 DVLNYGSDVGS
-580 YVVITPAEEL
+580 YVIITPEEDL

-599 DRAEAERQ
+599 DPAEAERQ
-607 LKELYTELCMKYIG
+607 LRELYTELSLKYVG

-627 MFGFIT
+627 MFGFIL
-633 DILSDGLSEVRARLS
+633 DILSEGLSEVHARLS

-679 IAIRKVFGSTVQDEI
+679 IAIRKVFGSTVPDEI
-694 RKTVLE
+694 GKSVLE
-700 YLALLAVA
+700 YLALLGVA
-708 AVIAVPLAVRLAARL
+708 ALLAVPLAVRLAARL
-723 LEPYPYRIS
+723 LEAYPYRIS
-732 GYGWVFAAAVAL
+732 GYGWVFAAAVAV
-744 ATLIAFASVLWQ
+744 ATIIAFASVLWQ
-756 TLKAAKTNPAVE
+756 TLKAARLNPAEE

>member
-1 MNRMKSYL
+1 MKSYL

-46 TRNVP
+46 TRNAP
-51 DYQDVYTFYRSSGGQ
+51 DYEDVYTFHRTMGTR
-66 SGIGQSWGFAYQAR
+66 SGIGHSWGLAYQAR
-80 ESVPEVE
+80 ESIPEVE

-94 PMSAEST
+94 ALDDEDT
-101 VEVGGEK
+101 VEVGGQK

-130 GGPEVLSDAS
+130 GGPEVLLDAS
-140 NVIVSRAF
+140 NAIVSRSF

-153 GVEQAIGRVI
+153 GAEQAIGRVI
-163 DGESTIAAVIR
+163 DGELTIAAIIK

-184 DIISSIENLTN
+184 DVISSIENLTN
-195 RKNAP
+195 RKNSP
-200 YMMDVMPFVKVRKGT
+200 YMMDVIPFVKVRKGT
-215 DRAALE
+215 DRAVLE

-228 TREFDAIG
+228 THEFDAIK
-236 AREFLDDSGLVRYDE
+236 ARNFLDDCGLVRYDE
-251 IWFSPANNQSL
+251 IWFSPANNQCL
-262 RRGNSTYTG
+262 RRGNPTYTG
-271 IILLVTVI
+271 IILLVTII

-327 TAGCFALSVL
+327 TVLCFALAVL

-346 NRIIGTALPVRVLYT
+346 NRIISAAVPVRVLYT

-366 VYALFI
+366 VYALFV

-377 IQGLLPAWLGTRM
+377 IQGLLPAWIGTRM

-398 AYRARHKHVFS
+398 EYRARHKHVFS
-409 KVFIVLQQ
+409 KVFIVIQQ
-417 VFSILLLALAFVLG
+417 AFSILLLALAIVLG
-431 RQVSHMAH
+431 RQVSHMAN
-439 RPLGVDVEGDF
+439 RPLGVNVEGDF
-450 YVQVDDWG
+450 YVQMDNWG
-458 LRDVFARQAESLP
+458 LRDIFAERAKSLP
-471 CVSRIGR
+471 CVSQIGR

-483 GMAEDW
+483 GMLEEW
-489 TAEDKDRGI
+489 ESEDKDRGI
-498 IKMAVVTC
+498 IKLAVLTC
-506 DSTAFDIFGFDVQ
+506 DSTAFDIFGFDV
-519 KRFEAPVE
+519 KERFEAPVV

-534 REMARFGVDPDTENL
+534 REMTRFGIDRNTESL
-549 GYHHVWGE
+549 GYHHVAGE
-557 SIGGVIGDFAAN
+557 SIGGIVGDFAAN
-569 DVLSYGSDVGS
+569 DVLDYGSDVGN
-580 YVVITPAEEL
+580 YVIITPEEDL

-599 DRAEAERQ
+599 DPAETERQ
-607 LKELYTELCMKYIG
+607 LKELYTELSMKYVG

-627 MFGFIT
+627 MFGFIP
-633 DILSDGLSEVRARLS
+633 DLLSEGLSEVRTRLT

-700 YLALLAVA
+700 YLALLGIA
-708 AVIAVPLAVRLAARL
+708 ALVAVPLAVRLAARL
-723 LEPYPYRIS
+723 LEAYPYRIS
-732 GYGWVFAAAVAL
+732 GYGWVFAVAVAI

-756 TLKAAKTNPAVE
+756 TLKAARTNPAVE

>member
-1 MNRMKSYL
+1 MKSYL

-21 EAAGLIVSLAFV
+21 EAVGLVVSLAFV

-51 DYQDVYTFYRSSGGQ
+51 DYQDVYTFSRSSGGR
-66 SGIGQSWGFAYQAR
+66 SGIGHSWGLAYQAR
-80 ESVPEVE
+80 ESIPEVE

-94 PMSAEST
+94 PLGTEST
-101 VEVGGEK
+101 VEVAGVK

-130 GGPEVLSDAS
+130 GGPEVLSDVS

-163 DGESTIAAVIR
+163 DGESTIAAIIR

-184 DIISSIENLTN
+184 DIISSIENLTS

-200 YMMDVMPFVKVRKGT
+200 YRMDVMPFVKVRKGT

-228 TREFDAIG
+228 TSEFDAIG
-236 AREFLDDSGLVRYDE
+236 ARDFLDDCGLVRYDE

-262 RRGNSTYTG
+262 RRGNPTYTG
-271 IILLVTVI
+271 IILLVTLI
-279 LLLSAIFNYINL
+279 LLLSAVFNYINL

-327 TAGCFALSVL
+327 TATCFTLAVL

-346 NRIIGTALPVRVLYT
+346 NRIIGAAVPVRVLYT

-366 VYALFI
+366 VYALFVV
-372 ILLSV
+372 LLSV

-417 VFSILLLALAFVLG
+417 VFSILLLALALVLG
-431 RQVSHMAH
+431 RQVSHMAN

-458 LRDVFARQAESLP
+458 LRELFARQAESLP
-471 CVSRIGR
+471 CVNRIGR

-489 TAEDKDRGI
+489 MAEDKDRGV

-506 DSTAFDIFGFDVQ
+506 DSTAFDIFGFHIRE
-519 KRFEAPVE
+519 RFGAPVE

-534 REMARFGVDPDTENL
+534 KEMTRFGVDPDTENL
-549 GYHHVWGE
+549 GHHHVQGE
-557 SIGGVIGDFAAN
+557 SIGGIIGDFAAN
-569 DVLSYGSDVGS
+569 DVLNYGSDVGS
-580 YVVITPAEEL
+580 YVIITPAEEL

-599 DRAEAERQ
+599 DPAEAERQ
-607 LKELYTELCMKYIG
+607 LKGLYTELCMKYVG

-633 DILSDGLSEVRARLS
+633 DILSEGLSEVRARLS
-648 LVGVFM
+648 LVVVFM

-679 IAIRKVFGSTVQDEI
+679 IAIRKVFGSTVLDEI

-708 AVIAVPLAVRLAARL
+708 AVIAVPIAVRLAVRL
-723 LEPYPYRIS
+723 LEPYPNRIS

-756 TLKAAKTNPAVE
+756 TLKAAKTNPAIE

>member
-1 MNRMKSYL
+1 MKSYL

-21 EAAGLIVSLAFV
+21 EAVGLVVSLAFV

-51 DYQDVYTFYRSSGGQ
+51 DYQDVYTFSRSSGGR
-66 SGIGQSWGFAYQAR
+66 SGIGHSWGLAYQAR
-80 ESVPEVE
+80 ESIPEVE
-87 QAAMFWR
+87 KAAMFWR
-94 PMSAEST
+94 PISAEST

-130 GGPEVLSDAS
+130 GGPEVLSDVS

-184 DIISSIENLTN
+184 DIISSIENLTS

-215 DRAALE
+215 DWAALE

-236 AREFLDDSGLVRYDE
+236 ARDFLDDCGLVRYDE

-262 RRGNSTYTG
+262 RRGNPTYVG
-271 IILLVTVI
+271 IILLVTII
-279 LLLSAIFNYINL
+279 LLLSAVLNYINL
-291 NVALSSKRA
+291 NLALSSKRA

-327 TAGCFALSVL
+327 TATCFTLAVL

-346 NRIIGTALPVRVLYT
+346 NQIIGAAVPVRVLYT

-366 VYALFI
+366 VYALFVV
-372 ILLSV
+372 LLSV

-417 VFSILLLALAFVLG
+417 VFSILLLALALVLG
-431 RQVSHMAH
+431 RQVSHMAN

-471 CVSRIGR
+471 CVNRIGR

-489 TAEDKDRGI
+489 MAEDKDRGVI
-498 IKMAVVTC
+498 NMAVVTC
-506 DSTAFDIFGFDVQ
+506 DSTAFDIFGFDVRE
-519 KRFEAPVE
+519 RFEAPVT

-534 REMARFGVDPDTENL
+534 KEMTRFGVDPDTENL
-549 GYHHVWGE
+549 GHHHVQGE
-557 SIGGVIGDFAAN
+557 SIGGIIGDFAAN
-569 DVLSYGSDVGS
+569 DVLNYGSDVGS

-599 DRAEAERQ
+599 DPAEAERQ
-607 LKELYTELCMKYIG
+607 LKGLYTELCMKYVG

-633 DILSDGLSEVRARLS
+633 DILSEGLSEVRARLS

-679 IAIRKVFGSTVQDEI
+679 IAIRKVFGSTVLDEI

-708 AVIAVPLAVRLAARL
+708 AVIAVPIAVRLAVRL

-756 TLKAAKTNPAVE
+756 TLKAAKTNPAIE